1 MYQGAQRG
9 QKGTGFLRS
18 ECYLLHFLLAR
29 TLKIIFINITVA
41 VYCVSQFSLVMKN
54 GEPGRKPPT

>member
-9 QKGTGFLRS
+9 KRALDFEVRVLPPSFPSSQDT
-18 ECYLLHFLLAR
+18 ENH
-29 TLKIIFINITVA
+29 FINITVA
-41 VYCVSQFSLVMKN
+41 VYCGSQFSLVMKN